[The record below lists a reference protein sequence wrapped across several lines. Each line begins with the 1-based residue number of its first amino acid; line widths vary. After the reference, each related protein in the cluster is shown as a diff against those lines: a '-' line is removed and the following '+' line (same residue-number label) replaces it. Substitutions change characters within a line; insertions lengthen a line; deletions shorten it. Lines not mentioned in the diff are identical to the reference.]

1 MLLSVLHAS
10 GVALLAQKY
19 SVWMLASQS
28 FSSLSRPTGATPT
41 SCRRCRSL
49 WPSLEAVVSE
59 RPRKAAA
66 AEHSDSEVIGSAQL
80 PDASWWYTAGTVG
93 AGVGDGVGSGV
104 VGAGVGDGVGSEVV
118 GLGL

>member
-1 MLLSVLHAS
+1 M
-10 GVALLAQKY
+10 
-19 SVWMLASQS
+19 
-28 FSSLSRPTGATPT
+28 
-41 SCRRCRSL
+41 
-49 WPSLEAVVSE
+49 SE